1 MNKTTLQ
8 KIMDGK
14 IVSIVR
20 KVANRARGFDM
31 KVLAYDPY
39 VKELPA
45 EYAGFVTLCDLE

>member
-20 KVANRARGFDM
+20 GIQSDKIAQLAEALVKGGITCIEVTFD
-31 KVLAYDPY
+31 
-39 VKELPA
+39 
-45 EYAGFVTLCDLE
+45 